1 MLRFPTPFLMR
12 LLSTLLLSVVLAS
25 PTFAAEA
32 TAASAADAPPQ
43 LRGLLSADGE
53 RQFSLV
59 APGGAA
65 PKWVKL
71 GATFDGWTLA
81 DFKPAEESLILKKD
95 GRTVVLKMEQSV
107 TGSAPGVA
115 PKASL
120 ADAEEVLRKMD
131 FERMMTRMLDQQKTA
146 MANMTRQMS
155 QGAGATGADR
165 EDVAAF
171 QKKTM
176 DMIFEAMN
184 FAEMKNDMAKIYSET
199 FTRDELRGLS
209 DFYSTPA
216 GQAMVEKQPE
226 IAQKMNDMM
235 MPRMMAAMP
244 KIQAMGKEFAAEQ
257 AAKRR
262 AAAGTAAPARAPA
275 PEAK

>member
-1 MLRFPTPFLMR
+1 MRILQTFLF
-12 LLSTLLLSVVLAS
+12 SVVLAS
-25 PTFAAEA
+25 STFAAD
-32 TAASAADAPPQ
+32 AAAGSAPDTPPQ

-71 GATFDGWTLA
+71 GATFDGWELA
-81 DFKPAEESLILKKD
+81 DFKAADESLILKKG
-95 GRTVVLKMEQSV
+95 GRTVVLKMETSV
-107 TGSAPGVA
+107 IGNAPGSAA
-115 PKASL
+115 KATL

-131 FERMMTRMLDQQKTA
+131 FERMMTRMLDQQKAA

-155 QGAGATGADR
+155 QGAGGNAVAR
-165 EDVAAF
+165 EDMAAF

-184 FAEMKNDMAKIYSET
+184 FPEMKNDMAKVYSET

-226 IAQKMNDMM
+226 IAQKLNEMM

-262 AAAGTAAPARAPA
+262 AGGGAANPA
-275 PEAK
+275 PVPAPTPAAK

>member
-1 MLRFPTPFLMR
+1 MR
-12 LLSTLLLSVVLAS
+12 IIPTLLLGLVLTGPA
-25 PTFAAEA
+25 FAAQ
-32 TAASAADAPPQ
+32 TASASEGTPQ

-59 APGGAA
+59 APGGSA

-71 GATFDGWTLA
+71 GATFDGWELA
-81 DFKPAEESLILKKD
+81 DFKLADESLILKKD
-95 GRTVVLKMEQSV
+95 GRTVALKMEGTSIAN
-107 TGSAPGVA
+107 APGVA
-115 PKASL
+115 AKATL
-120 ADAEEVLRKMD
+120 ADAEDVLRKMD
-131 FERMMTRMLDQQKTA
+131 FERMMTRMLDQQKNA

-155 QGAGATGADR
+155 QGAGGNGVDR
-165 EDVAAF
+165 EEMAAF

-184 FAEMKNDMAKIYSET
+184 FAEMKNDMAKVYSET
-199 FTRDELRGLS
+199 FTHDELSGLS

-226 IAQKMNDMM
+226 IAQKLNALM
-235 MPRMMAAMP
+235 MPRLMAAMP

-257 AAKRR
+257 AAKKR
-262 AAAGTAAPARAPA
+262 AAAGAAAPATAPVPTPA
-275 PEAK
+275 AKE